1 MNCEVRDVNVF
12 GINHKIYFISWMDNK
27 PVHFISTFRSKCSE
41 VLRAVKEG
49 VKYIGHQMIK
59 IPTVAMLYNQCMGGT
74 DQFDQML
81 SYYKTTIKTKR
92 WQTRIFTHF
101 LMCAVVNASILFRL
115 DNDLEKSDPGGDL
128 LSFINLL
135 IDQLATSRE
144 ERLEAL
150 GAEDTRQKRYVG
162 VHCPSI
168 CKGTKDFYTLRRVCK
183 ECKKRVNTY
192 CKTCDVPLCFH
203 DALGDYVCCFEKYHT
218 RP

>member
-1 MNCEVRDVNVF
+1 
-12 GINHKIYFISWMDNK
+12 
-27 PVHFISTFRSKCSE
+27 
-41 VLRAVKEG
+41 
-49 VKYIGHQMIK
+49 MIK

-135 IDQLATSRE
+135 IDQLAT
-144 ERLEAL
+144 RL
-150 GAEDTRQKRYVG
+150 V
-162 VHCPSI
+162 
-168 CKGTKDFYTLRRVCK
+168 RR
-183 ECKKRVNTY
+183 
-192 CKTCDVPLCFH
+192 D
-203 DALGDYVCCFEKYHT
+203 
-218 RP
+218 